1 LVLADAAPHRTA
13 RGRSARHVAADP
25 VVRKKINP
33 MKLGII
39 IAIISIACAQ
49 AETKYNQEFITPP
62 QKPGDPEGI
71 GVLNLSGISAVIRRI
86 EAEDKFVVIQ
96 VIEGGPSEK
105 AGLQPN
111 DQIHAIDN
119 EAVSGKELLDV
130 IHRLRGDPGTKV
142 TVTIERNG
150 KREDIEI
157 IRDVVH
163 LPFEE
168 SEFTI
173 EIKEDKYL
181 ILGSE
186 VSLKEIALALEQRAS
201 RNKAWPITIRHD
213 GRTPYSSV
221 TSILDIC
228 KEKGLT
234 NIAFSTDN

>member
-1 LVLADAAPHRTA
+1 
-13 RGRSARHVAADP
+13 
-25 VVRKKINP
+25 
-33 MKLGII
+33 MKLGTIF
-39 IAIISIACAQ
+39 AILGIACAQ
-49 AETKYNQEFITPP
+49 AETQYNQEFITPP
-62 QKPGDPEGI
+62 QRPGDPQGI
-71 GVLNLSGISAVIRRI
+71 GVLNLSGISAVIRKI
-86 EAEDKFVVIQ
+86 ESEDKFIVIQ

-111 DQIHAIDN
+111 DQIHAIDS
-119 EAVSGKELLDV
+119 ESVSGMELLDV
-130 IHRLRGDPGTKV
+130 IRRLRGDPGTKV

-150 KREDIEI
+150 EREDIEI

-173 EIKEDKYL
+173 EIKDNKYL

-201 RNKAWPITIRHD
+201 RNKAWPIIIRHD
-213 GRTPYSSV
+213 GKTPYSAV
-221 TSILDIC
+221 TSILEIC

-234 NIAFSTDN
+234 NIAFPTNNQ